1 MGKGPLCHKK
11 GGRLRLCRNTN
22 SGGEEEVELEFFL
35 LALRNL

>member
-1 MGKGPLCHKK
+1 
-11 GGRLRLCRNTN
+11 LCRNTN